1 MKKINHTLYL
11 PTNVKQICQQYLLTM
26 VLIIASFFTAF
37 SQPFSPDIV
46 VATDG
51 SGDFISIQEAI
62 DAVPDNS
69 SDQTIIYIKVGL
81 YDTEKLLVPGNKTNV
96 VMIGES
102 RDETIISY
110 HTYNCSGGFNGMC
123 PADDVMLWSGE
134 VIETAATI
142 TVIGDGFRAENMT
155 FQNTAGNVGQAQAMT
170 IRADKV
176 VILNCNLLGYQDTIY
191 FWSLAKRSYFENC
204 LIGGRTDYIYGAGT
218 VFFQSC
224 EIRSWGGGWITAP
237 STAIDQP
244 HGFVFN
250 ECEVT
255 FATGSPSP
263 GDDNGLVALGRP
275 WHNYPKVAWLY
286 CDMTEKIHPLGW
298 PTLWNM
304 PYADTSAD
312 LHLYEYM
319 NTGDG
324 ADMSGRADW
333 VGIRALESSEA
344 PDYTVQAVLSGTDGW
359 DPTATP
365 PAVTIFNWTGDGT
378 NSSWLTAENW
388 DPIGVPDTAEAAYLF
403 GAETIVADGGYF
415 AADLNLAEGAIL
427 SITNDSEVNYLA
439 IGDATINVVDDVNLT
454 GRLRTKDS
462 LTISV
467 SGSSLDLGA
476 EILGVHS
483 IGKNGD
489 GTVNL
494 GAENASFSG
503 WWTVNDGALIAN
515 AANSLGEAR
524 GLTLSS
530 TASLTIEVSEAFYVQ
545 TPLSVV
551 AGSQLNLNAD
561 ITLSEF
567 YIDGVLQDIGE
578 YSAATNPGLI
588 SGSGVVVVGRPD
600 EFIFIGGANGNWDV
614 AEHFQPALLPLEGET
629 VFTEIEME
637 TTSFVFPA
645 DIMVSGGGRIRL
657 RGAHNATG
665 SITFDEGTS
674 IRYATSSTGFT
685 LNAPLVINGD
695 VLLGMNSAAMPAHA
709 MTLGGSF
716 SGSAKV
722 TAFNQRPDT
731 ENTGTV
737 VLGGDNSD
745 FSGIWDLTLPSGNPN
760 SVAVIQGISENAFGS
775 GLIEVADHN
784 LVALAHIK
792 CAGDTLR
799 VNLTDDGLI
808 RLDENISVAFAE
820 INGTSLA
827 DGIYDATTHP
837 DFFTGTEAL
846 YVGVAFVSTNEIS
859 QEEIPVYFAENKI
872 FIEGNN
878 IQVAVF
884 NINGQIVLTNRQQNE
899 ISLQH
904 LPNGIYLVN
913 YKVDGQKGTLKIFR

>member
-1 MKKINHTLYL
+1 MIL
-11 PTNVKQICQQYLLTM
+11 
-26 VLIIASFFTAF
+26 VLMISGVFTAL

-46 VATDG
+46 VASDG
-51 SGDFISIQEAI
+51 SGDYTSIQAAI

-69 SDQTIIYIKVGL
+69 SDETIIYIKVGL
-81 YDTEKLLVPGNKTNV
+81 YDTEKLLVPGDKTNV

-110 HTYNCSGGFNGMC
+110 HIHNCSGGFNGFC
-123 PADDVMLWSGE
+123 PADDAMLWSGE
-134 VIETAATI
+134 NILTAATL

-155 FQNTAGNVGQAQAMT
+155 IQNTAGNVGQAQAMT

-204 LIGGRTDYIYGAGT
+204 LIGGRTDYIYGSGT
-218 VFFQSC
+218 VFFQTC

-237 STAIDQP
+237 STALDQP

-286 CDMTEKIHPLGW
+286 CDMTEKIHPEGW

-304 PYADTSAD
+304 PYADTSAN

-333 VGIRALESSEA
+333 VGIRTLDPSEVA
-344 PDYTVQAVLSGTDGW
+344 DYTVQAVLSGSDGW

-365 PAVTIFNWTGDGT
+365 PAVTVFNWTGDGV
-378 NSSWLTAENW
+378 NGSWLTAENW
-388 DPIGVPDTAEAAYLF
+388 NPIGVPDTAEAAYLI
-403 GAETIVADGGYF
+403 GEDTMVADGGYF
-415 AADLNLAEGAIL
+415 AADLNLSEGAIL

-439 IGDATINVVDDVNLT
+439 IGDGSMTVADDVSLA
-454 GRLRTKDS
+454 GRIRTKDT
-462 LTISV
+462 LTVSV
-467 SGSSLDLGA
+467 SGSTLDLNA
-476 EILGVHS
+476 EILGVHR
-483 IGKNGD
+483 IEKNGD

-494 GAENASFSG
+494 GADNASFNG
-503 WWTVNDGALIAN
+503 WWIINDGAIIAN
-515 AANSLGEAR
+515 EANSLGEAR
-524 GLTLSS
+524 GVNLSS
-530 TASLTIEVSEAFYVQ
+530 TASLIVDVPEAYYVQ

-551 AGSQLNLNAD
+551 AGSQLILNAD

-567 YIDGVLQDIGE
+567 YIDGILQDVAE
-578 YSAATNPGLI
+578 YSAVTHPMLI
-588 SGSGVVVVGRPD
+588 SGTGIVIVGRPD
-600 EFIFIGGANGNWDV
+600 EFTFIGGSNGNWDV
-614 AEHFQPALLPLEGET
+614 PEHFQPALLPLEGET
-629 VFTEIEME
+629 VYNEIQME
-637 TTSFVFPA
+637 TTPFVFPA
-645 DIMVSGGGRIRL
+645 DIIISGGGRLRL
-657 RGAHNATG
+657 RGVHSATG
-665 SITFDEGTS
+665 TITFNEGTS
-674 IRYATSSTGFT
+674 IQYATSSTGFT
-685 LNAPLVINGD
+685 LNAPIVISGD
-695 VLLGMNSAAMPAHA
+695 IQLRMNSAASPAHA

-722 TAFNQRPDT
+722 SADNHRLDT

-737 VLGGDNSD
+737 VLGGDNSN
-745 FSGIWDLTLPSGNPN
+745 FNGIWDVTIPCTNPN

-784 LVALAHIK
+784 MVALAHEK

-799 VNLTDDGLI
+799 VNLMDDGLI
-808 RLDENISVAFAE
+808 RLDEDVSVDYAE
-820 INGTSLA
+820 INGSSLA
-827 DGIYDATTHP
+827 EGIYDASTHP
-837 DFFTGTEAL
+837 EFFAGMEAL
-846 YVGVAFVSTNEIS
+846 YVGVEIVSTNEVLS
-859 QEEIPVYFAENKI
+859 EEIPVYFAENKI
-872 FIEGNN
+872 FVEGNKSN
-878 IQVAVF
+878 VAVF
-884 NINGQIVLTNRQQNE
+884 NLNGQLVIASNKQKE

-904 LPNGIYLVN
+904 LPSGLYLVS
-913 YKVDGQKGTLKIFR
+913 YKVDGKNGTLKVVR